1 MAARSERGVVEF
13 VVADRFFRYAAVGA
27 VATAAHYAILVGLV
41 EAGWLAPARAAAVG
55 AWVGAQVAFAGN
67 AAFTFR
73 GARASVGAWLRFQ
86 VTACVGAAISFTI
99 VAVGTRMGVH
109 YLIAQV
115 VATLVALVVTFE
127 INRRWSFASPTP
139 DRS

>member
-1 MAARSERGVVEF
+1 MVESA
-13 VVADRFFRYAAVGA
+13 VPDRFFRYAAVGA

-67 AAFTFR
+67 AACTFR
-73 GARASVGAWLRFQ
+73 GAGAGARVGSWLRFQ
-86 VTACVGAAISFTI
+86 VTAVVGAALSFAI
-99 VAVGTRMGVH
+99 VAAGTRLGVH

>member
-1 MAARSERGVVEF
+1 VVESAVPGSF
-13 VVADRFFRYAAVGA
+13 LRYAAVGA

-73 GARASVGAWLRFQ
+73 GAGATVGAWLRFQ
-86 VTACVGAAISFTI
+86 VTAVVGAVLSFAI
-99 VAVGTRMGVH
+99 VAAGTRLGVH
-109 YLIAQV
+109 YVIAQV
-115 VATLVALVVTFE
+115 VATLVALVATYE
-127 INRRWSFASPTP
+127 INRRWSFAAPTP

>member
-1 MAARSERGVVEF
+1 MRSKRGVVESA
-13 VVADRFFRYAAVGA
+13 VPDRFFRYAAVGA

-55 AWVGAQVAFAGN
+55 AWVGAQVGFAGN

-73 GARASVGAWLRFQ
+73 GAPASVGAWLRFQ
-86 VTACVGAAISFTI
+86 ITAVIGAAISFTI
-99 VAVGTRMGVH
+99 VAVGTRIGVH

-115 VATLVALVVTFE
+115 VATLVSLVVTFE